1 MEKAVFNALVLKVLI
16 GQADI
21 APDLA
26 AQLRKFHYYKH
37 PGWSSLPHADLQ
49 VQQPP
54 MEGAEF

>member
-26 AQLRKFHYYKH
+26 AQLRKF
-37 PGWSSLPHADLQ
+37 PLLQ
-49 VQQPP
+49 TSRL
-54 MEGAEF
+54 EFFTPCRRTGSIASNGGC